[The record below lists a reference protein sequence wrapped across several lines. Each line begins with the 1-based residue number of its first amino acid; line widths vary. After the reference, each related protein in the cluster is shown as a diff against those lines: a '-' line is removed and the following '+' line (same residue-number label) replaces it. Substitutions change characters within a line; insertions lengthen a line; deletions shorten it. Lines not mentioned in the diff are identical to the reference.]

1 MIVAPGPAIIVI
13 PLALAVL
20 ATEFLWA
27 RRLLKKVKAKVKEHT
42 ELFRKKV
49 PPQEESGNPP
59 GTTELGATKS
69 IDAPSSPMEPETEQ
83 TRKVF

>member
-1 MIVAPGPAIIVI
+1 
-13 PLALAVL
+13 
-20 ATEFLWA
+20 
-27 RRLLKKVKAKVKEHT
+27 EHT